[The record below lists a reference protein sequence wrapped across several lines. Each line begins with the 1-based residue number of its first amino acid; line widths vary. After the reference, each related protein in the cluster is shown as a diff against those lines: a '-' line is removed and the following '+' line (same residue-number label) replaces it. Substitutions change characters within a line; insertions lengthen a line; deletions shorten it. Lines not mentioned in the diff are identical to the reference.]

1 MSKIVIDGKE
11 IDVPAEYTLLQA
23 CEAAG
28 AEVPRFCFH
37 ERLSIAGN
45 CRMCLVEVK
54 GGPPKPT
61 ASCAMAVK
69 DLRPGPN
76 GEPPVVFTNSPM
88 ARKARKGVMEF
99 LLINHPLDCPICDQG
114 GECDL
119 QDQAMGYGADSSRFS
134 ENKRAVEDKFIGPLI
149 KTSMNR
155 CIQCTRCVRFVTEV
169 AGVPELGAIGR
180 GEDMEITSY
189 LEQALTSELQG
200 NAVDLCPVGALTS
213 KPTAFHA
220 RPWEYVKTES
230 VDVMDALGSSIRVD
244 SRGREIVRILPRVND
259 AINEEWISDKTRHI
273 VDGLKT
279 QRLDRPYV
287 RVDGSLR
294 PASWAEAFGAVAGKV
309 KATSASRIGA
319 IVGDL
324 ATVEEMFALKALFAK
339 LGSPNIDC
347 RQDGS
352 KLHPKFGR
360 ASYLFNSTI
369 AGIDQADAILVIGS
383 NPRREAAVLNAR
395 IRKRWLGGGVLT
407 GLVGEKADLTYQIQ
421 LPRRRARIPCR
432 VRRPSSGQQ
441 GQADVHSWRRRFRA
455 AGRRGGSLARRQGGA
470 LARGGEGRVERLQ
483 CAAQRR
489 IARRRP
495 RSRPRPRRSGL
506 DAPAMA
512 KANAV
517 DVLVNLGADEIDIE
531 PGAFVVYIGTHG
543 DRGAHRADV
552 ILPGAAYTE
561 KTGIYVNTE
570 GRPQFAERAVFPP
583 GDAREDW
590 SILRALVGS
599 DRRAT
604 AVRLAHPVAFGACRR
619 LSLPGAIRRDRACG
633 CWRLRPTRRARRR
646 DRQSALRIGR
656 RRLLPH
662 QSDRARL
669 SRHGRMFGLGPGRSA
684 RGGGIGRF
692 RDEQRNTH
700 PPSFSALGTD
710 SRRRR
715 RRHHRDRRRAVAS
728 DQKRRD
734 VRGRR
739 MDARE
744 RCRLAAEAR
753 AREPAAA
760 GMPSSLD
767 RVADLSRTQDLGLG
781 AVAARA
787 QRGRTVGRPAAV
799 RGLSSSSSVKEPVI
813 PASANKGVFVH
824 GAAGFGRAGDLRLGG
839 HPGR

>member
-11 IDVPAEYTLLQA
+11 LDVPAEYTLLQA

-28 AEVPRFCFH
+28 AEIPRFCFH

-88 ARKARKGVMEF
+88 ARKARKGTMEF

-119 QDQAMGYGADSSRFS
+119 QDQAMAYGADSSRFA
-134 ENKRAVEDKFIGPLI
+134 ENKRAVEDKYIGALV

-189 LEQALTSELQG
+189 LEHALSSELQG
-200 NAVDLCPVGALTS
+200 NVVDLCPVGALTS

-220 RPWEYVKTES
+220 RPWEYAKTES
-230 VDVMDALGSSIRVD
+230 IDVMDAVGSSIRID
-244 SRGREIVRILPRVND
+244 ARGREVVRILPRVND

-287 RVDGSLR
+287 RVDGRLNS
-294 PASWAEAFGAVAGKV
+294 ASWTEAFAAIARKVAM
-309 KATSASRIGA
+309 AASPSRIGA

-324 ATVEEMFALKALFAK
+324 ATVEEMFALKSLLGK

-360 ASYLFNSTI
+360 GSYLFNSTI
-369 AGIDQADAILVIGS
+369 AGIEQAGAILIVGS
-383 NPRREAAVLNAR
+383 NPRHEAPVLNAR
-395 IRKRWLGGGVLT
+395 IRKRWLRSGAPI
-407 GLVGEKADLTYQIQ
+407 GLIGAKADLSYPYNHLGAGPETLAQASDRPPKDAAKPMMIVG
-421 LPRRRARIPCR
+421 PGAFARPDG
-432 VRRPSSGQQ
+432 VAVLASL
-441 GQADVHSWRRRFRA
+441 AKTALA
-455 AGRRGGSLARRQGGA
+455 AGIVKDGWNGFNVLHGAASRVGGLDLGVVP
-470 LARGGEGRVERLQ
+470 GEG
-483 CAAQRR
+483 
-489 IARRRP
+489 
-495 RSRPRPRRSGL
+495 GL
-506 DAPAMA
+506 DALAMA
-512 KANAV
+512 KANAL
-517 DVLVNLGADEIDIE
+517 DVLINLGADEIDIE

-590 SILRALVGS
+590 SILRALSDPLGAKLPFDSLAQLRAALAAAYPLLVRFDAVAPTDASVLDSIAALGGS
-599 DRRAT
+599 VDKTPFVPAVSDFYFTNPIARASRVM
-604 AVRLAHPVAFGACRR
+604 AEC
-619 LSLPGAIRRDRACG
+619 
-633 CWRLRPTRRARRR
+633 
-646 DRQSALRIGR
+646 SAL
-656 RRLLPH
+656 
-662 QSDRARL
+662 
-669 SRHGRMFGLGPGRSA
+669 A
-684 RGGGIGRF
+684 RGV
-692 RDEQRNTH
+692 QR
-700 PPSFSALGTD
+700 
-710 SRRRR
+710 
-715 RRHHRDRRRAVAS
+715 
-728 DQKRRD
+728 Q
-734 VRGRR
+734 
-739 MDARE
+739 
-744 RCRLAAEAR
+744 AAE
-753 AREPAAA
+753 
-760 GMPSSLD
+760 
-767 RVADLSRTQDLGLG
+767 
-781 AVAARA
+781 
-787 QRGRTVGRPAAV
+787 
-799 RGLSSSSSVKEPVI
+799 
-813 PASANKGVFVH
+813 
-824 GAAGFGRAGDLRLGG
+824 
-839 HPGR
+839 